1 MEDINEL
8 YLNPKIIYFF
18 IKNFFKFSIKV
29 NYLIALIETINPK
42 IIVCGIDNSREFS
55 IISMY
60 FKNKINCILFKNFP
74 ILNDKEF
81 NSKDLYFQK
90 IFYFEKK

>member
-1 MEDINEL
+1 
-8 YLNPKIIYFF
+8 
-18 IKNFFKFSIKV
+18 
-29 NYLIALIETINPK
+29 
-42 IIVCGIDNSREFS
+42 
-55 IISMY
+55 MY

-90 IFYFEKK
+90 YFFFEKKKKIPIIRIKGY